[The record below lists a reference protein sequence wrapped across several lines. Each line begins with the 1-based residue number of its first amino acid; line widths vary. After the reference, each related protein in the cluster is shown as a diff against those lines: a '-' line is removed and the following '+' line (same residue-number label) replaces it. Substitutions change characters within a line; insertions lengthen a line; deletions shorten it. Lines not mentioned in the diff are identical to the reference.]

1 MHMSDFKIYKECYQ
15 TNENNEPSKGGG
27 QGTTFKVKKKSSN
40 LDSPTYILKLLKQQ
54 NDIERRTRMR
64 REFTSLQTL
73 KVNGIPSTIES
84 NTEFYDKLEYKLFIV
99 MEYIPGVTVAEF
111 VKALIDNTLQI
122 SFLEIATFFNKLLD
136 IINSCHQINII
147 HRDLKPDNII
157 LKNNDIKNPFLVD
170 FGQSFNE
177 LETTLTTPDFQIM
190 GNRFLYLPELSKNS
204 SNKRDYRSDIT
215 MAIAILYY
223 MLTGKEPGHLI
234 DEANQLPHQ
243 RNLYSKFLCGV
254 KPEIKKNIER
264 IFDKGFQQNINYRY
278 QSIDALKE
286 EFKNAINAP
295 LINQD
300 LKNKLAEFNSERQ
313 TESKKA
319 LMATSDKLEKLFI
332 YLNSLSLNLIQTSFN
347 NNLTRVAGKHIKNL
361 PKSIGGTTFKYIDK
375 TDAKNSVSFKIIGQ
389 IIGNEIIFIG
399 EIINHTLDDNVIL
412 ENGDTI
418 YRININDNFE
428 LSKSKIKNYIIEKT
442 IERIN

>member
-1 MHMSDFKIYKECYQ
+1 MSDFKIYKECYQ

-27 QGTTFKVKKKSSN
+27 QGTTFKVQNKSSK

-54 NDIERRTRMR
+54 NDLERRTRMR

-99 MEYIPGVTVAEF
+99 MEYIPGITVAEF
-111 VKALIDNTLQI
+111 VKALTDNTLEI
-122 SFLEIATFFNKLLD
+122 SFLEIAAFFNKLLD

-157 LKNNDIKNPFLVD
+157 LKNNDIENPFLVD

-177 LETTLTTPDFQIM
+177 LETTLITPDFQIM

-204 SNKRDYRSDIT
+204 LNKRDYRSDIT

-223 MLTGKEPGHLI
+223 ILTGKEPGHLI

-243 RNLYSKFLCGV
+243 RGLYSRYLCEV
-254 KPEIKKNIER
+254 NPEITKYIDR
-264 IFDKGFQQNINYRY
+264 IFDKGFQQNINYRF
-278 QSIDALKE
+278 QSIDSLKE

-295 LINQD
+295 LMNQD
-300 LKNKLAEFNSERQ
+300 LKNKLAEFNRERQ
-313 TESKKA
+313 TESKKSLLA
-319 LMATSDKLEKLFI
+319 MSDKLEKLFS

-347 NNLTRVAGKHIKNL
+347 NNLTRAAGKYIKNL
-361 PKSIGGTTFKYIDK
+361 PESIGGTTFTYIDK
-375 TDAKNSVSFKIIGQ
+375 TDAKKSVSFKIIGQ

-399 EIINHTLDDNVIL
+399 EIINHALDDNVIL
-412 ENGDTI
+412 VNGDTI
-418 YRININDNFE
+418 YRINVNDNFE
-428 LSKSKIKNYIIEKT
+428 LAKSNIENYIIEKT
-442 IERIN
+442 IERIS

>member
-1 MHMSDFKIYKECYQ
+1 MSDFKIYKECYQ
-15 TNENNEPSKGGG
+15 TNETNEPSKGGG
-27 QGTTFKVKKKSSN
+27 QGTTFKVQKKSSE

-54 NDIERRTRMR
+54 NDLERRTRMR

-73 KVNGIPSTIES
+73 KVKGIPSTIES

-99 MEYIPGVTVAEF
+99 MEYIPGITVAEF
-111 VKALIDNTLQI
+111 VKTLIDNTLQI
-122 SFLEIATFFNKLLD
+122 SFLEIATFFNNFLD

-157 LKNNDIKNPFLVD
+157 LKDNDIKSPFLVD

-177 LETTLTTPDFQIM
+177 LETTLITPDFQIM

-204 SNKRDYRSDIT
+204 PNKRDYRSDIT

-223 MLTGKEPGHLI
+223 ILTGKEPGHLI

-243 RNLYSKFLCGV
+243 RDLYSTYLCEV
-254 KPEIKKNIER
+254 NPEITKHIER

-295 LINQD
+295 LMNQD
-300 LKNKLAEFNSERQ
+300 LKNKLAEFNRERQ

-319 LMATSDKLEKLFI
+319 LLAMSDKLEKLFS

-347 NNLTRVAGKHIKNL
+347 NNLSRAAGKYIKNL
-361 PKSIGGTTFKYIDK
+361 PESIGGTTFTYIDK
-375 TDAKNSVSFKIIGQ
+375 TDAKKSVSFKIIGQ
-389 IIGNEIIFIG
+389 ITGNEIIFIG
-399 EIINHTLDDNVIL
+399 EIISHALDDNVIL
-412 ENGDTI
+412 GNGDTI
-418 YRININDNFE
+418 YRINVNDNFE
-428 LSKSKIKNYIIEKT
+428 LAKSNIENYIIEKT